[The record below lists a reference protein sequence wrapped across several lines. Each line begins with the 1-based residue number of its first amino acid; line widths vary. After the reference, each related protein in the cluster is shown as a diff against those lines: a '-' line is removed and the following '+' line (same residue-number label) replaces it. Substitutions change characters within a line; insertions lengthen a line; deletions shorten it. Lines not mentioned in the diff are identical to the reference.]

1 MDQFIVDDAAGDA
14 AAAAAAAA
22 AADAAEVDVAAAAAA
37 AAAADVVTLADE
49 VVLLGSPATN
59 EPDSRYRG
67 AVTDTIAHEI
77 LTGLRG
83 RTATCQ
89 TDQTQGT
96 NL

>member
-14 AAAAAAAA
+14 AAAAAA
-22 AADAAEVDVAAAAAA
+22 DAA

-49 VVLLGSPATN
+49 VVLLGSPATS
-59 EPDSRYRG
+59 EPDSRYWG

-77 LTGLRG
+77 LTGLGG